1 MTRTPFRVDELLG
14 GLTDI
19 WPDGSGSAADG
30 NGGNGAVA
38 TRTVRKRSVPRAG
51 VMSDAVL
58 SGNVEGVRISPPRRT
73 RDFGSTGLALLA
85 ASALSS
91 FCVVWMFFYQ
101 LTLLSGVLGFLIC
114 WYACFLAVFWIVTA
128 QVVDRSAATDR
139 IATTV
144 VASCAGIVIG
154 ALLYIVIW
162 VVLKGVAHFSIGFLW
177 RTLALYQPADPH
189 LFSDVGVGQAIVG
202 TLEEVALGAAMAIPL
217 AFLTAIFL
225 NEVGGFGTRFVRTI
239 VTAMSGVPSVVAG
252 VFIYAIFIVP
262 HVIGYSGFA
271 AAMALFVL
279 MLPSIT
285 RTSEEVLR
293 VVPGGLR
300 EASLALGASEWRTVR
315 QVVLP
320 TARSGL
326 ITAVVLGVAIA
337 AGETAPLIFTAFG
350 NNDMNI
356 NAFHGPQGALP
367 LVLYQNIFQAQA
379 VVVQL
384 AFTAAFVLLMLVLIL
399 FVLARML
406 GRRSTGKRRL
416 RKFVVAP
423 FRWARSL

>member
-1 MTRTPFRVDELLG
+1 V
-14 GLTDI
+14 
-19 WPDGSGSAADG
+19 AADY
-30 NGGNGAVA
+30 A
-38 TRTVRKRSVPRAG
+38 
-51 VMSDAVL
+51 MSDAVL
-58 SGNVEGVRISPPRRT
+58 TGDVERVPLSPPRRT
-73 RDFGSTGLALLA
+73 RDFGTTGTALLL

-91 FCVVWMFFYQ
+91 FAVVWVFFYQ

-114 WYACFLAVFWIVTA
+114 WYACFLGMFWLVTT

-139 IATTV
+139 VASTV
-144 VASCAGIVIG
+144 VASCAGLVIG
-154 ALLYIVIW
+154 SLLYIVIW
-162 VVLKGVAHFSIGFLW
+162 VFLKGIGHFNVGFLW
-177 RTLALYQPADPH
+177 RTLAHYQPADPH
-189 LFSDVGVGQAIVG
+189 LFHDVGVGQAIVG
-202 TLEEVALGAAMAIPL
+202 TLEQVALGAAMAIPL

-225 NEVGGFGTRFVRTI
+225 NEVGGFGTGFVRTI

-262 HVIGYSGFA
+262 HVFGYSGFA

-285 RTSEEVLR
+285 RTAEEVLR

-350 NNDMNI
+350 NNNMNLD
-356 NAFHGPQGALP
+356 AFTGPQGALP
-367 LVLYQNIFQAQA
+367 LVLYQNIFQAQQ

-384 AFTAAFVLLMLVLIL
+384 AFTAAFVLLMIVLIL
-399 FVLARML
+399 FIIARLL
-406 GRRSTGKRRL
+406 GRRSSGKRRV
-416 RKFVVAP
+416 RKLVMASVHKT
-423 FRWARSL
+423 RELVSR